1 MDQQLSFSM
10 AINFITQNQERSF
23 MKKHLS
29 VSSLGTRAWTTVG
42 GDGYEFIHRQDGP
55 ALYLNPGFGLPLVKR
70 WVKNG
75 KQVDENQK
83 NN

>member
-1 MDQQLSFSM
+1 
-10 AINFITQNQERSF
+10 

-29 VSSLGTRAWTTVG
+29 VSSLGTRAWTTIDA
-42 GDGYEFIHRQDGP
+42 DGHEFIHRDDGP
-55 ALYLNPGFGLPLVKR
+55 ALYLNPGYGLGLVKR
-70 WVKNG
+70 WIKNG